1 MKFSERYGYK
11 SVKEKL
17 QIDSIDKELRN
28 TLWNLLTEY
37 YWDEVTHSFFARSL
51 EEPLL
56 KLLWKDFLKEPI
68 DDMSEFTSAAVSQI
82 KDYYYQFNWYE
93 VYDFIEFIS
102 QQYPDE
108 RTNKGFRKE
117 CNKVLEKE
125 CSAYRFV
132 GKQITQLTSK
142 EEIESIEEAIEESN
156 DLVASHLVRSL
167 ELLSDRKS
175 PDYRNSIKES
185 ISAVESLVQKTV
197 GKKGTLGQL
206 IEKIEEHFELHPAIK
221 ESFKKLYGYTSDK
234 DGIRHAMLD
243 EPSLDF
249 EDAKFM
255 LVTCSAFINY
265 VNGKL
270 EKNNSIR
277 T

>member
-37 YWDEVTHSFFARSL
+37 YWEGATDRFFANSSEYPILR
-51 EEPLL
+51 
-56 KLLWKDFLKEPI
+56 LLWKDFLKEPI
-68 DDMSEFTSAAVSQI
+68 DVMSPNALDFVSQI
-82 KDYYYQFNWYE
+82 KDYYYRFEWYE

-117 CNKVLEKE
+117 CNQVLQKE

-142 EEIESIEEAIEESN
+142 EEIESIEVAIEKSN
-156 DLVASHLVRSL
+156 DQVTSHLVRSL

-206 IEKIEEHFELHPAIK
+206 IEKIEGHFELHPAIK
-221 ESFKKLYGYTSDK
+221 ESFKKLYGYTSNE

-243 EPSLDF
+243 EPNVDI

-270 EKNNSIR
+270 EKS
-277 T
+277 